1 MNQMNPNASRQHS
14 LTARFGLLLIL
25 AGVVSAVAFF
35 FLQTAGSTL
44 LTRYLDNAQ
53 FQETYI
59 EEKVQDFQR
68 YVTSQ
73 TLSVQ
78 DTYALTQWVQKNP
91 LLFMEIYRDNILL
104 YTSFAP
110 EGTIE
115 AVTQTEPPYYYWVSY
130 YPVTFSDGTADVVI
144 YADAT
149 YRWFTCLTVTNLI
162 LSFLLF
168 LSVFIAG
175 IRNLVRYICHLSNQI
190 QAMEGGDLD
199 QPILVKGRHELSRLA
214 QGLDSMRQSF
224 REQRQRE
231 ADLYRANQAMITQ
244 MSHDLRTPLTTLQI
258 YTDILRYR
266 KMDSPDQTE
275 AYLNR
280 IEAKI
285 AQIKQL
291 SENIFE
297 YSLVSSQQPI
307 RLDAPRPLR
316 EIFRDPLSEATAYL
330 QQQGFSVTGPED
342 WTDQALSV
350 YPQYVKRI
358 IDNLV
363 SNIMKYAD
371 PDAPVE
377 LALTQAPDQVSLTF
391 SNTIRPD
398 RASQDSSQIGLSNI
412 RSMMA
417 KMNGEL
423 QVETT
428 PTRFQ
433 AILRFPAFPLSW
445 TAKK

>member
-1 MNQMNPNASRQHS
+1 M
-14 LTARFGLLLIL
+14 
-25 AGVVSAVAFF
+25 VSTLAFF
-35 FLQTAGSTL
+35 LLQAAGSAL
-44 LTRYLDNAQ
+44 LTQYLEESN

-59 EEKVQDFQR
+59 EEKVHDFQR
-68 YVTSQ
+68 YVSSQ
-73 TLSVQ
+73 NLSVQ
-78 DTYALTQWVQKNP
+78 DTHALTQWVQKNP
-91 LLFMEIYRDNILL
+91 LILMEIYRDNILL

-110 EGTIE
+110 EESSDEIS
-115 AVTQTEPPYYYWVSY
+115 QTESPYYYWVSY

-149 YRWFTCLTVTNLI
+149 YRWFTSLTVTNLI

-175 IRNLVRYICHLSNQI
+175 IRNMVRYICHLSNQI

-199 QPILVKGRHELSRLA
+199 QPILVKGNHELSRLA

-231 ADLYRANQAMITQ
+231 ADLYRANQTMITQ

-266 KMDSPDQTE
+266 KTDTPEQTE
-275 AYLNR
+275 EYLNK

-285 AQIKQL
+285 TQIKQL

-316 EIFRDPLSEATAYL
+316 EIFQDPLSEAEAHL
-330 QQQGFSVTGPED
+330 QQQGFTVKRPTD
-342 WTDQALSV
+342 WPSQPLSV

-358 IDNLV
+358 MDNLV

-371 PDAPVE
+371 PEAPVE
-377 LALTQAPDQVSLTF
+377 LTLNREPGWVSLTF
-391 SNTIRPD
+391 SNAIHPD
-398 RASQDSSQIGLSNI
+398 RANQDSSQIGLSSI

-423 QVETT
+423 QVEATSSH
-428 PTRFQ
+428 FQ
-433 AILRFPAFPLSW
+433 AILRFPTPSSS
-445 TAKK
+445 